1 MQKIQGWSPIGD
13 ARQTK
18 QNKKNCQIKLYYCYT
33 WFWFRRKCKVWSDI
47 WLLLAKMRHTQ
58 RGRFGGLYAF
68 HRTTYISLWYCMFN
82 IFILSCHF
90 SGLLSP
96 LSWTT
101 AADVV
106 LILLSVIAEGIA
118 TCCPRWWD
126 WRLYNETRSNG
137 VRDCHHKNTERD
149 RASLSSWLKFRN
161 KKRKIDDKID
171 ENNTQKMLK
180 LINQIYLGVN

>member
-1 MQKIQGWSPIGD
+1 MSLRITISESPYSMGKNDKNTIRLCFSAATLIAKTQWQIYIGIMSS
-13 ARQTK
+13 A
-18 QNKKNCQIKLYYCYT
+18 
-33 WFWFRRKCKVWSDI
+33 
-47 WLLLAKMRHTQ
+47 
-58 RGRFGGLYAF
+58 
-68 HRTTYISLWYCMFN
+68 
-82 IFILSCHF
+82 
-90 SGLLSP
+90 GLLSP

-106 LILLSVIAEGIA
+106 LILLSVIAEGVA